1 MPQERIIMTKH
12 RDIAIPASAPVS
24 IIAPT
29 GAPASY
35 YYYGYYF
42 GSFSGRYA

>member
-1 MPQERIIMTKH
+1 MTKH
-12 RDIAIPASAPVS
+12 RDTAIPASAPVS

>member
-1 MPQERIIMTKH
+1 MIRQ

-24 IIAPT
+24 ISAPF
-29 GAPASY
+29 GALASY
-35 YYYGYYF
+35 YYCYYF